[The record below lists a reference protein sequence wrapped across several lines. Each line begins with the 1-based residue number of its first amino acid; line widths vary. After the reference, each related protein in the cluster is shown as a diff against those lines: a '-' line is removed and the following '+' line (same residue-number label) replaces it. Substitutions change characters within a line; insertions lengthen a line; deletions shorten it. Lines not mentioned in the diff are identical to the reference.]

1 MKELVKKMENKVNT
15 KSLEDYLPII
25 STLIFVIICLF
36 IIFSANKSN
45 SNLDTQ
51 KIPNTKITTKNDCYI
66 VPAPEPWDCT
76 GNCSGHQAGYDWAK
90 RKNISNPLL
99 CTGNSN
105 SFIAGCEYYFQEK
118 EHNES
123 LMECG
128 ALENRYDGFEYN
140 QYE

>member
-1 MKELVKKMENKVNT
+1 MGEKKYI
-15 KSLEDYLPII
+15 KSLGDYLPIVY
-25 STLIFVIICLF
+25 L
-36 IIFSANKSN
+36 IIFGIIYIFILLSSNKSA
-45 SNLDTQ
+45 STS
-51 KIPNTKITTKNDCYI
+51 TTKQVDTIKDTTRTGCYI
-66 VPAPEPWDCT
+66 VPTPEPWDCT

-105 SFIAGCEYYFQEK
+105 SFNAGCEYYFQEK